1 VCSRQ
6 MGSCRARA
14 GRADGD
20 WTPQRRYPQ
29 RMSLESVEVVVRG
42 YRAFI
47 DGDFEAIGELLDPGV
62 EWYPLDAGPFSFVDQ
77 AEVLG
82 VVAER
87 YREQYRVELDRCVA
101 VGDQVVVGFRASR
114 EERDATD
121 PRPLQSRRKF
131 SVERYSAVVTIQ
143 DGRVV
148 RVQDYPHLQAAF
160 EAVGLDESGES
171 ADELAAPE

>member
-1 VCSRQ
+1 VS
-6 MGSCRARA
+6 
-14 GRADGD
+14 
-20 WTPQRRYPQ
+20 TVYPD
-29 RMSLESVEVVVRG
+29 RVSLESVEVVVRG

-47 DGDFEAIGELLDPGV
+47 DGDFEAMAELLDPEV
-62 EWYPLDAGPFSFVDQ
+62 EWYPLEAGPFSFVDHTE
-77 AEVLG
+77 ALG

-87 YREQYRVELDRCVA
+87 YREQYRVELDRCVG

-131 SVERYSAVVTIQ
+131 SVERYFAVVTIRN
-143 DGRVV
+143 GRVV

-160 EAVGLDESGES
+160 ESVGLDENGE
-171 ADELAAPE
+171 